1 MRFTGLHN
9 FCRLV
14 DLLEFNP
21 EENPMNHPIAGLI
34 LAVCCFSFMTEA
46 QATEAAA
53 PFAATTVAERDA
65 ALQAL
70 ENEPRSAEIAMT
82 LATWQAFS
90 SIERFGQA
98 LHRHGFRS
106 PRLVLLPLLRLPVP
120 ENPTPVTMT
129 YETWRGILSE
139 LVDDLDRAKSML
151 ADIADDAEIGLD
163 VDLNALRFDLNSD
176 GLLDESESVAMIF
189 QAISGPQRRGRT
201 APAETAGDT
210 ESPPLSPS
218 FRFDRADG
226 YWLQGYANFVTASA
240 RMWLAHDFSKTFDV
254 SFQMFFPGAGMAAEA
269 PNRADAARKKLDA
282 QIKLNPYLGMDFA
295 ETEEAKQRLSE
306 EIAALPAFRQQRLKR
321 DARMAMMV
329 YHRELRGTGN
339 GGSNSE
345 IFDAVSLIHT
355 VNWPVTDT
363 DERARI
369 RLDLLEMV
377 RLSRLNWQSIQAET
391 DNEREW
397 LPGPQQ
403 PGPHPLTT
411 LEVTE
416 EAVAAWHDGLDLFEN
431 ALEGRVLLP
440 HMRFSDRGFNL
451 KRFFDEPTLFDMVLT
466 ITGPGALPF
475 LETGSIA
482 SNREWRELTRA
493 FGRNGFWSYAI
504 WFN

>member
-1 MRFTGLHN
+1 
-9 FCRLV
+9 
-14 DLLEFNP
+14 
-21 EENPMNHPIAGLI
+21 MNHPIAGLI
-34 LAVCCFSFMTEA
+34 LAVCCFSFMTESR
-46 QATEAAA
+46 ATEAAT
-53 PFAATTVAERDA
+53 PFAAKTVAERDA

-70 ENEPRSAEIAMT
+70 ENERRSPEINMT

-120 ENPTPVTMT
+120 ENPNPETMT
-129 YETWRGILSE
+129 YETWRGILAE
-139 LVDDLDRAKSML
+139 LVADLDKAKSML
-151 ADIADDAEIGLD
+151 AGIPDNAEIGLD

-201 APAETAGDT
+201 ASTETNGDA

-226 YWLQGYANFVTASA
+226 YWLQGYANFVTANA

-269 PNRADAARKKLDA
+269 PDRADAARKKLDA

-295 ETEEAKQRLSE
+295 ETEEAKQSLSRQIE
-306 EIAALPAFRQQRLKR
+306 ALPPFRQQRLKR
-321 DARMAMMV
+321 EARMAMMV
-329 YHRELRGTGN
+329 YQRELRGTGN

-355 VNWPVTDT
+355 VNWPVTDI
-363 DERARI
+363 DARARI

-411 LEVTE
+411 LQVTNE
-416 EAVAAWHDGLDLFEN
+416 TVAAWHDALDLFEN

-440 HMRFSDRGFNL
+440 HMRFADRGINL
-451 KRFFDEPTLFDMVLT
+451 KRFFEEPTPFDLVLT
-466 ITGPGALPF
+466 ITGPGAIPY

-482 SNREWRELTRA
+482 SNREWRELTRT
-493 FGRNGFWSYAI
+493 FGRNAFWSYAI